1 MCHTCAT
8 QTVQHL
14 NPGKHC
20 SDCKWRNYPLQSP
33 HSSPAAH
40 TNHIILILLSPEFL
54 GPDLCLCGSSALSS
68 HLPVVTYI
76 SKKLFLLSSCLFL
89 VLFFFS
95 PPFASFLL
103 TELILTIT
111 ISQSHPPGRLFSH
124 LILSAAQLKL
134 LYSLSNIIY
143 SLFNFQIP
151 C

>member
-89 VLFFFS
+89 VFPPLICLFS
-95 PPFASFLL
+95 PDRTYPHNNHFSVSSPRKAFFPPHPLSSTAEAALL
-103 TELILTIT
+103 FIKY
-111 ISQSHPPGRLFSH
+111 H
-124 LILSAAQLKL
+124 L
-134 LYSLSNIIY
+134 
-143 SLFNFQIP
+143 
-151 C
+151 